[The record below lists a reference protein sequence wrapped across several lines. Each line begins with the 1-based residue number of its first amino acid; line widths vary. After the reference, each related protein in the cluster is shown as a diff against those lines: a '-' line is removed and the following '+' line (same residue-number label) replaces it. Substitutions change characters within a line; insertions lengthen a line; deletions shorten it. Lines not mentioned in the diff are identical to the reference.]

1 MKSIFKILCLL
12 DFLKFSDQRKFKIE
26 IVSYIENI
34 MIHISHTLW
43 SVGKTTAAIEQ
54 KLIWIDLDLQPDSG
68 LTLQFL
74 WMSMENSKLH
84 LRNMFAFES

>member
-54 KLIWIDLDLQPDSG
+54 KLI
-68 LTLQFL
+68 
-74 WMSMENSKLH
+74 
-84 LRNMFAFES
+84 